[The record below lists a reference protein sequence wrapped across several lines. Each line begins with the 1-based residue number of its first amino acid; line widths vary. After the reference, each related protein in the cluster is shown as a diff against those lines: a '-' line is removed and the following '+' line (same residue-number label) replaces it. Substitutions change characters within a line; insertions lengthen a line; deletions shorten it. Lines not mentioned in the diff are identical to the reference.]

1 MLCLDMADME
11 NVMSQTERDQLV
23 AVQVD

>member
-1 MLCLDMADME
+1 MLCLDMVDME